1 MAKKNLTIE
10 EKIAR
15 LEGIKELLS
24 HLDDQIS
31 YKANWANDYLEQAKD
46 ETGEVV
52 EESYNYERYTKTL
65 VEKEALEILRTEIEE
80 LAD

>member
-15 LEGIKELLS
+15 LEGIKTLLNY
-24 HLDDQIS
+24 LDEQIS
-31 YKANWANDYLEQAKD
+31 YKANWANDYLEQSKD
-46 ETGEVV
+46 ETGEVD

-65 VEKEALEILRTEIEE
+65 VEKEALEILREEIEE